1 MAVSPLDTRYFTEMN
16 EVFDEQS
23 RLRRWLEVEVALAH
37 AHAEAGNMPKKCA
50 REIEQAA
57 ERVKLERVKAIEA
70 EIHHDLMAMVRAL
83 SEQCTPESARYVHLG
98 ATSYDI
104 EDTATALMLKDAYDI
119 IEKRCIRLGE
129 VLKKL
134 ALKHAKTVCVGRTH
148 GQHAVPTTYGL
159 KFALWKS
166 ELDRHLI
173 RLAQSKPRVYV
184 GKVSGAV
191 GTMAALGDKAFRIEG
206 LLMKR
211 LKLEAAKVTNQ
222 VVQRDRHAESL
233 FILAL
238 IASTL
243 EKMAKEIR
251 NLQRSE
257 IGEVAEP
264 FGKKQVG
271 SSAMPQKRNPHKCER
286 ICSLA
291 RVVRADVQV
300 ALENIALEHERD
312 LTNSANERIIIPQ
325 SFILTDYM
333 LKQMTPIMRG
343 LVFFPENIR
352 RNLELSGGAILSERM
367 VGALVDRGMQRQ
379 KAHALVREIALSAFK
394 SKVRVKEV
402 ALKDHRIKKL
412 LSRKELDELFD
423 YKTYIGQAEKIVRR
437 SV

>member
-1 MAVSPLDTRYFTEMN
+1 MAVSPLDSRYSTEMN
-16 EVFDEQS
+16 QVFDEE
-23 RLRRWLEVEVALAH
+23 RKLRRWLDVEAALAH
-37 AHAEAGNMPKKCA
+37 AHAEAGKVPRKCA
-50 REIEQAA
+50 QEIEGAS
-57 ERVKLERVKAIEA
+57 RKVRLERVQAIEA
-70 EIHHDLMAMVRAL
+70 EIHHDLMAMVKAL
-83 SEQCTPESARYVHLG
+83 SEQCSPESARYVHLG

-104 EDTATALMLKDAYDI
+104 EDTATALMLKDAYAI
-119 IEKRCIRLGE
+119 IEERCGKLGE
-129 VLKKL
+129 VLRRL
-134 ALKHAKTVCVGRTH
+134 ALRHAKTVCVGRTH
-148 GQHAVPTTYGL
+148 GQHAVPTTYGM
-159 KFALWKS
+159 KFALWKN
-166 ELDRHLI
+166 ELDRHLV

-184 GKVSGAV
+184 GKISGAV
-191 GTMAALGDKAFRIEG
+191 GTMAALGTDAFRIEG

-211 LKLEAAKVTNQ
+211 LKLEAARVTNQ
-222 VVQRDRHAESL
+222 VVQRDRHAEAL

-271 SSAMPQKRNPHKCER
+271 SSAMPQKRNPHRCER
-286 ICSLA
+286 VCSLA

-333 LKQMTPIMRG
+333 LKEMTAILDG

-352 RNLELSGGAILSERM
+352 RNLEMSGGAILSERL
-367 VGALVDRGMQRQ
+367 VGALVDKGMGRQ
-379 KAHALVREIALSAFK
+379 KAHELVREVAMEAFSGK
-394 SKVRVKEV
+394 MGMREV
-402 ALKDHRIKKL
+402 AERDARVKKL
-412 LSRKELDELFD
+412 LGRKELEGLFD
-423 YKTYIGQAEKIVRR
+423 YRSYIGQADKIVRR
-437 SV
+437 AV